1 MSREEFTPSESEW
14 LIMEILWEHKGSM
27 TSKEIISILETKSDM
42 TPKMARVL
50 INRLVEKGMLKY
62 TGDPNDKRVYHY
74 TPTKKKKDCINE
86 KSRRFVT
93 NFFNG
98 NRTNAIAALIQDA
111 ELTNEDFIY
120 LESLLHNKLP
130 LD

>member
-50 INRLVEKGMLKY
+50 INRLVEKGMLNF
-62 TGDPNDKRVYHY
+62 TGDSNDKRVYHY
-74 TPTKKKKDCINE
+74 TPAKKKKDCIKE

-93 NFFNG
+93 NFFKG
-98 NRTNAIAALIQDA
+98 NRTSAIAALIQDSSLTEE
-111 ELTNEDFIY
+111 ELKY
-120 LESLLHNKLP
+120 LENLLHDKASR
-130 LD
+130 

>member
-50 INRLVEKGMLKY
+50 INRLVEKGMLQY
-62 TGDPNDKRVYHY
+62 NGDPNDKRVYHY
-74 TPTKKKKDCINE
+74 TPAKKKKECIKE
-86 KSRRFVT
+86 KSKRFVS

-98 NRTNAIAALIQDA
+98 NHANAIAALIQDSKLTEE
-111 ELTNEDFIY
+111 ELEY
-120 LESLLHNKLP
+120 LEDILHNSKNM
-130 LD
+130 

>member
-50 INRLVEKGMLKY
+50 INRLVEKGMLQY
-62 TGDPNDKRVYHY
+62 TGDPHDKRVYHY
-74 TPTKKKKDCINE
+74 TPAKKKKECIKE
-86 KSRRFVT
+86 KSKRFVS

-98 NRTNAIAALIQDA
+98 NHANAIAALIQDSKLTEE
-111 ELTNEDFIY
+111 ELEY
-120 LESLLHNKLP
+120 LEDVLHNSKKM
-130 LD
+130 

>member
-50 INRLVEKGMLKY
+50 INRLVEKGMLQY

-74 TPTKKKKDCINE
+74 TPAKKKKECIKE
-86 KSRRFVT
+86 KSKRFVS
-93 NFFNG
+93 NFMF
-98 NRTNAIAALIQDA
+98 
-111 ELTNEDFIY
+111 
-120 LESLLHNKLP
+120 
-130 LD
+130 